1 MWSTLHCN
9 KNDKLYQN
17 TSAYVARFLKG
28 EEWVKSKTLNLFSPP
43 AIFCKMTTDLPSI
56 PLRNIW
62 PPPP

>member
-43 AIFCKMTTDLPSI
+43 AIFC
-56 PLRNIW
+56 
-62 PPPP
+62 